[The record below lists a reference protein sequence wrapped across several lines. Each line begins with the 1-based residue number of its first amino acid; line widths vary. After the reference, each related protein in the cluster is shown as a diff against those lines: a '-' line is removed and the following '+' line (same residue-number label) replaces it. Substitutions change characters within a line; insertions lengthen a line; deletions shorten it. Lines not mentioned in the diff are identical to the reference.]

1 MCTQYRDFFTAFE
14 AAIMLFYGYDLI
26 KFVYFSFTLKQTLIV
41 THGHQL
47 KKNLPV
53 RKTTGDNATWNEHVY
68 KKKIFMDHQVF
79 KLFSCTCIESCSEW
93 FFCYCT
99 DIWYMICRAE
109 PKGEI
114 KDKNISKYFVN
125 ICVRLQK
132 YYITVLYI
140 SEKHFTL
147 V

>member
-1 MCTQYRDFFTAFE
+1 
-14 AAIMLFYGYDLI
+14 
-26 KFVYFSFTLKQTLIV
+26 
-41 THGHQL
+41 
-47 KKNLPV
+47 
-53 RKTTGDNATWNEHVY
+53 
-68 KKKIFMDHQVF
+68 MDHQVF

-93 FFCYCT
+93 FFLLLYR
-99 DIWYMICRAE
+99 YMICRAE